1 MVPDHVAIIMD
12 GNGRWA
18 RSRELPRTAG
28 HREGALRVRGIAEAC
43 TDLGISTLTV
53 FAFSTENWD
62 RPHDEVDVLM
72 ALIPER
78 LEAERDTIFRNDVRI
93 RVLGEIETL
102 PLADRLAVRTI
113 VRQTAKHRAL
123 TLNIAFNYGGR
134 SEILRAVRNIIRDGI
149 SPEDLSEDLFASYLY
164 TSELPDPDLVI
175 RTAGEQRLSN
185 FLIWQTAYAELY
197 STPTLWPDFTRD
209 EFDKALT
216 TYRQRERK
224 FGRVVEPPRV
234 ASDLLSG

>member
-1 MVPDHVAIIMD
+1 MTGIDIVVPDHVAIIMD

-113 VRQTAKHRAL
+113 VRQTAKHQAL

-175 RTAGEQRLSN
+175 RTAGEQAPEQFPHLADGVRR
-185 FLIWQTAYAELY
+185 
-197 STPTLWPDFTRD
+197 TLFHAD
-209 EFDKALT
+209 
-216 TYRQRERK
+216 
-224 FGRVVEPPRV
+224 VV
-234 ASDLLSG
+234 A